1 MSNLTS
7 TTSITYT
14 LTPSTFNL
22 FKVEARYFIK
32 RFAWRLNEIRGSSR
46 FEEVHLF
53 QGFWLAERS
62 INDQSEMLS
71 QMSRCD
77 SATRTCLCVHALFC
91 MILSAT
97 ISQCCRCSKVE
108 LYAFTIVIQ
117 TRRKRKLLC
126 SFLNTTPTKF
136 VVSSNFTDTY
146 SINKRKISRSSLYLQ
161 MVSSLGSIAL
171 LSRI

>member
-1 MSNLTS
+1 MSNLSS

-91 MILSAT
+91 MILT
-97 ISQCCRCSKVE
+97 SKRNYFSVLPLFKSRALCFYNQE
-108 LYAFTIVIQ
+108 E
-117 TRRKRKLLC
+117 KLNYYVL
-126 SFLNTTPTKF
+126 FWIPDPQNL
-136 VVSSNFTDTY
+136 
-146 SINKRKISRSSLYLQ
+146 
-161 MVSSLGSIAL
+161 
-171 LSRI
+171 